1 MSNPSKLTP
10 ERIAK
15 ILDLVRDCVPVSVA
29 ARKSGVSYTT
39 LKDWRRRAEAEGGVY
54 AEFDEAIEEAV
65 ATAETK
71 MVKTVYDAAQSDA
84 RHAQWMLE
92 RRFQGRWSPA
102 SKTKVEAKVEHSG
115 SVDLTKL
122 SEAEADAL
130 RELVAKAAAGG

>member
-1 MSNPSKLTP
+1 MSTPSKLTP

-29 ARKSGVSYTT
+29 ARKSGVSYST
-39 LKDWRRRAEAEGGVY
+39 LKEWRSRAEKEGGIY

-71 MVKTVYDAAQSDA
+71 MVKAVYEASEKDA
-84 RHAQWMLE
+84 RFAQWMLE

-115 SVDLTKL
+115 AVDLTKL

-130 RELVAKAAAGG
+130 RELVAKAATGG